1 MEVKRISDS
10 NNNFLDFKFNKGN
23 LNVFFTGTPEKN
35 FLFLVDDKAFINAV
49 SQYLKNER
57 FAFLE
62 VRYNTLGFGNLNL
75 RLFGE
80 NVFLFLKENLEIK
93 DYQKKEVYLSNENDL
108 ILWAIVNAK
117 EGFNIEKVR
126 SQIQIEIA
134 GKKNLN

>member
-1 MEVKRISDS
+1 MKVKRIYGS
-10 NNNFLDFKFNKGN
+10 NNNFLDFTFDQGR
-23 LNVFFTGTPEKN
+23 LSVFFTGTPEKN
-35 FLFLVDDKAFINAV
+35 FLFLVDDSVFINAV

-62 VRYNTLGFGNLNL
+62 VNYNTLGFGNLNL

-80 NVFLFLKENLEIK
+80 NVFIFLKDDLEIK
-93 DYQKKEVYLSNENDL
+93 DYQKEEVYLSNVSDL

-117 EGFNIEKVR
+117 EGFSIEKVR